1 MFTPSGIGAG
11 LHASIDTN
19 KESDRLKDMIVIRNA
34 TTKILSQILARF
46 ESDAKIAITEETL
59 TKYFHSEEGKKFKE
73 NTKDADL
80 KMAISQL
87 TTYLSAYNGIDATA
101 ENKAKIVAELSEAYS
116 LAYGNQQA
124 QNLNNKKGLFGTG
137 YYLSGGSLSVGFFAG
152 IIPVVGS
159 LKFRQHK
166 YNGSVDSTRSIDN
179 AQKLMYGKEYNREV
193 EGNSLD
199 DKLINLN
206 ALLEK
211 DAVTLDGNNLVI
223 DTNTLGNYQIKIDP
237 SMKGNIVMKKGKM
250 MVHKSTP
257 IRLAQFTGVNGKVD
271 VLNIGAETTAYNALS
286 VRDLSKD
293 DVIESVDKLQ
303 PRLEEVSE
311 KKFKSL
317 LEALKKKAGESFPK
331 ELENLTLEYVQVY
344 FRGTNLNDLSK
355 KNLKISS
362 DGDLSLVDRK
372 KGQNFEIILET
383 LQNKTEKAELLLG
396 DTVKA
401 TINTLYTNLSNL
413 KTNALANIA
422 HKRAGGRLA
431 KRYDTWNG
439 DKKSENMVALLK
451 EMQRYIDNN
460 EPGNQSQLFDGVIA
474 VLNTP
479 ETPENQK
486 NQILTAIDGIF
497 SRTYNVKGTGDGQYQ
512 LEFGTL
518 SGKESFGQ
526 IIDDTKGR
534 IIRKMAKEQSFPTA
548 KYGELFDAM
557 NTAAKGKIENKI
569 TSSVREGA
577 IGYNFGNPHDV
588 VRPILNPHV
597 VNGVDTL
604 GADKIP
610 HEVKN
615 HLLKEL
621 FTTDSALVDNILN
634 SIVKTTEKSK
644 DEIKNLIKNQEDLLN
659 NGLDI

>member
-1 MFTPSGIGAG
+1 M
-11 LHASIDTN
+11 
-19 KESDRLKDMIVIRNA
+19 
-34 TTKILSQILARF
+34 
-46 ESDAKIAITEETL
+46 
-59 TKYFHSEEGKKFKE
+59 
-73 NTKDADL
+73 
-80 KMAISQL
+80 
-87 TTYLSAYNGIDATA
+87 
-101 ENKAKIVAELSEAYS
+101 
-116 LAYGNQQA
+116 
-124 QNLNNKKGLFGTG
+124 
-137 YYLSGGSLSVGFFAG
+137 
-152 IIPVVGS
+152 
-159 LKFRQHK
+159 
-166 YNGSVDSTRSIDN
+166 
-179 AQKLMYGKEYNREV
+179 
-193 EGNSLD
+193 
-199 DKLINLN
+199 
-206 ALLEK
+206 
-211 DAVTLDGNNLVI
+211 
-223 DTNTLGNYQIKIDP
+223 
-237 SMKGNIVMKKGKM
+237 
-250 MVHKSTP
+250 
-257 IRLAQFTGVNGKVD
+257 
-271 VLNIGAETTAYNALS
+271 
-286 VRDLSKD
+286 
-293 DVIESVDKLQ
+293 
-303 PRLEEVSE
+303 
-311 KKFKSL
+311 
-317 LEALKKKAGESFPK
+317 
-331 ELENLTLEYVQVY
+331 
-344 FRGTNLNDLSK
+344 
-355 KNLKISS
+355 
-362 DGDLSLVDRK
+362 
-372 KGQNFEIILET
+372 
-383 LQNKTEKAELLLG
+383 QNKTEKAELLLD

-401 TINTLYTNLSNL
+401 TINTLYANLSNL

-431 KRYDTWNG
+431 KLYDTWNG

-451 EMQRYIDNN
+451 EMQSYIDNN
-460 EPGNQSQLFDGVIA
+460 EPGNQSQLFKEVIA

-479 ETPENQK
+479 DTPDTSETPENQKNQK

-512 LEFGTL
+512 LEFGML

-548 KYGELFDAM
+548 KYGELFGAM

-610 HEVKN
+610 NEVKN

-621 FTTDSALVDNILN
+621 FTTDSVLVDKILD